1 MKYNCIDCNYC
12 TDDSCNWS
20 KHIKTQKHFKN
31 VSNNTN
37 LKKEQDG
44 ANYLSTQCQPL
55 STLVNTTCQ
64 PLSTLVNTTC
74 QPLSTL
80 VNTTCQPLSTLVN
93 PTCQPNVNP
102 MSTQHQH
109 GITSSLNNNK
119 LNISHSRDEFKFIC
133 LNCNGNFTTR
143 QALSR
148 HKKNSC
154 SQNQKND
161 DLVTKLNEELKE
173 LKKRND
179 ELENNKEYLKN
190 EELKEL
196 KELKKRNDEL
206 ENDKEYL
213 KNTTSDAI
221 CAVKYSSVALKFVTE
236 NYSNAPLLKAMPDY
250 LAIKKDCGGRD
261 LARVY
266 CEFYRDGTLVRY
278 LAQFFLDHY
287 KKTKPEEQ
295 SFWNTDCSR
304 LSYVICTIVDNQASW
319 VTDKKGVELKK
330 HIIKPLFDHIEKE
343 LYGFLK
349 NPENLKHTSL
359 INSCTS
365 LIQDIQSSVISDEL
379 LRYLAPHFQI
389 SNYKTHL
396 AITERVVPT
405 HT

>member
-1 MKYNCIDCNYC
+1 MKYNCVSCNYS
-12 TDDSCNWS
+12 TEDSGNWS
-20 KHIKTQKHFKN
+20 KHKKSKKHLEN
-31 VSNNTN
+31 VENDAN
-37 LKKEQDG
+37 LKKEKDI
-44 ANYLSTQCQPL
+44 ANYLSTRLVNPM
-55 STLVNTTCQ
+55 STLVN
-64 PLSTLVNTTC
+64 P
-74 QPLSTL
+74 
-80 VNTTCQPLSTLVN
+80 TCQPLSTLVN
-93 PTCQPNVNP
+93 P
-102 MSTQHQH
+102 MSTQCQH
-109 GITSSLNNNK
+109 DVTSSLNNNK
-119 LNISHSRDEFKFIC
+119 LNISHSRDEVKFIC

-179 ELENNKEYLKN
+179 ELEN
-190 EELKEL
+190 
-196 KELKKRNDEL
+196 
-206 ENDKEYL
+206 DKEYL

-236 NYSNAPLLKAMPDY
+236 NYSNAPLLAAMPDY
-250 LAIKKDCGGRD
+250 LAIKNDCGGRD

-278 LAQFFLDHY
+278 LSQFFLDHY

-359 INSCTS
+359 INSCT
-365 LIQDIQSSVISDEL
+365 LLVQDIQSSVICDEL

-389 SNYKTHL
+389 SNYKPLL
-396 AITERVVPT
+396 AIK
-405 HT
+405 